1 MTDMPLKAKVQC
13 SDGACGKVTNVVI
26 NPVTQHVSH
35 IAIENKDLPK
45 NSTRL
50 IPLDLVASSTPSEVV
65 LKCSI
70 ADVAAMQPFVVD
82 SFVKATGSGQAY
94 SSGDAYSSQFV
105 YNDSG
110 YDNVQ
115 SEIVP
120 KGELAIYSGLPIEA
134 SDGKLGKLDELVID
148 PKTGDLTHIQMR
160 EGHLFGK
167 KDVAI
172 PIADIDFFDGETIYL
187 KLDKKAVK
195 ALPAVKVKR

>member
-1 MTDMPLKAKVQC
+1 MTDIPLKAKVQC

-26 NPVTQHVSH
+26 NPVTHHVSH
-35 IAIENKDLPK
+35 IAIENKDLPE

-50 IPLDLVASSTPSEVV
+50 VPVDLIASTTPSEVV
-65 LKCSI
+65 LTCSI
-70 ADVAAMQPFVVD
+70 ADVVAMQPFVVD
-82 SFVKATGSGQAY
+82 SFVQATGPGQAY
-94 SSGDAYSSQFV
+94 SSGDAYSSQYV
-105 YNDSG
+105 YNDTG

-134 SDGKLGKLDELVID
+134 SDGKLGKLHELVID
-148 PKTGDLTHIQMR
+148 PKTGDITHIQKR

-167 KDVAI
+167 IAVAI
-172 PIADIDFFDGETIYL
+172 PISDIDFFDGETIYL